1 MSSFEI
7 RDALKS
13 DNRGLIDL
21 AMACPMQGDV
31 GLCVDRSPD
40 FFQLNRLEGHRW
52 KVNVAERGGEI
63 IGCVGAAERRV
74 YLNGRPTQAIYA
86 GDLKV
91 HPAHRDHSVADA
103 LMGAAVAG
111 CETIAGPDV
120 PTYATILAG
129 NAPAERLVSGQRGL
143 PKFDRIATIN
153 SASVGL
159 LWKRSPGGPDLEVR
173 EARADDLEEMLG
185 LWQRVAPE
193 RQLAP
198 AHDLESFRRWIE
210 DSPGLGYSSYRLAFD
225 RSGHLAGFAGFWDQD
240 CFKHMRVMQY
250 SRRLTAFRFFYNLFA
265 PLIGAV
271 KLPPPGG
278 VLRYLTVVNPCVPS
292 SRPDVLR
299 AILLAAYNE
308 LRGRDYA
315 FITIGLDVKDPLTA
329 ALKGLMTQPML
340 VNGYISSPSG
350 AYRGPALD
358 QRPLHFEIALV

>member
-7 RDALKS
+7 REAQDS
-13 DNRGLIDL
+13 DNRSLIDL

-52 KVNVAERGGEI
+52 KVNVAERKGEV

-74 YLNGRPTQAIYA
+74 YLNGRPVQAVYA

-111 CETIAGPDV
+111 CESIGGADV
-120 PTYATILAG
+120 PTYGTILAG
-129 NAPAERLVSGQRGL
+129 NAPAERIVSGVRGL

-153 SASVGL
+153 SASLGL
-159 LWKRSPGGPDLEVR
+159 LWKRSPGSPGLEVR
-173 EARADDLEEMLG
+173 EAKADDLEEMLA

-198 AHDLESFRRWIE
+198 AHDLESLRRWIE
-210 DSPGLGYSSYRLAFD
+210 DSPRLGYSSYRLAFD
-225 RSGHLAGFAGFWDQD
+225 WTGHLAGFAGFWDQD
-240 CFKHMRVMQY
+240 CFKHMRVMHY